1 MLAMLAALSTVA
13 CSGGS
18 DDGSSEKDADP
29 DSDGDGLT
37 DAEEEELGLDPD
49 SADSDMDG
57 ASDFDEINKGLD
69 PLNADSDG
77 DGYLDGD
84 ELTEGK
90 DPLDAASVIYQ
101 GGWPYAASKAELDE
115 ADVPAN
121 AERGELFVHFQAK
134 DQFGDTVDL
143 WDFKNDEDKFIIVDI
158 SAQWCGPCNQ
168 MSSWL
173 DGHEPS
179 FDAAWPG
186 LVDAINNGDVY
197 WVTVLGQDYFGDP
210 ARQDTVAEWYAEYP
224 NPNIAILADNDY
236 TTVDFVQLSYWPT
249 VLVLNGKMN
258 VAFQAGP
265 RGSWADGVDFAYN
278 KVFNSDTE

>member
-18 DDGSSEKDADP
+18 DDGSSETDADL

-57 ASDFDEINKGLD
+57 ASDFDEINQGLD

-90 DPLDAASVIYQ
+90 DPLDASSVIYQ

-134 DQFGDTVDL
+134 DQFGDTVDS
-143 WDFKNDEDKFIIVDI
+143 WDFINPSTPIYINI
-158 SAQWCGPCNQ
+158 TAAWCGPCIDLDRWATGATGTPFDG
-168 MSSWL
+168 SW
-173 DGHEPS
+173 PNVQ
-179 FDAAWPG
+179 AA
-186 LVDAINNGDVY
+186 VASGDLI
-197 WVTVLGQDYFGDP
+197 WITVLGENFSGGP
-210 ARQDTVAEWYAEYP
+210 PVAAT
-224 NPNIAILADNDY
+224 AINYDADVVYGQWPVLADGGANLPRW
-236 TTVDFVQLSYWPT
+236 TGLTAWPT
-249 VLVLNGKMN
+249 VLLLNPDHTLRDLGNHAPRAYWDVLDDLD
-258 VAFQAGP
+258 P
-265 RGSWADGVDFAYN
+265 
-278 KVFNSDTE
+278 TL